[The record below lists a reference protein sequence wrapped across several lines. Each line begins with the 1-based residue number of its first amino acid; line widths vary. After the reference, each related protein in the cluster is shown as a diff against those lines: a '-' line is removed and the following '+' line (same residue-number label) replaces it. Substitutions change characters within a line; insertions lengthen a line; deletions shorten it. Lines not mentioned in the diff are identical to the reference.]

1 VRDVIFCRYSFGGV
15 EMIDRPSL
23 LNWLLSWRD
32 KDMIKVVTGIRRCGK
47 STLFELYQKK
57 LLESGVKKEQII
69 SINFEDNDF
78 ADLET
83 WRDVWEY
90 LKKRINS
97 KQKNYIFLDEVQRI
111 SEFEKLVDGL
121 YVKKYS
127 DVYITGSNAYML
139 SGELATFLSGRYVEL
154 RMQPL
159 SFKEYVNGAGSAASI
174 ETQYKNYLR
183 FSSFPYALTL
193 EGNEK
198 MTYDYLSGIYNTILM
213 KDILARK
220 GYKDVAILERVVRY
234 LFDNI
239 GNLTSIRK
247 IKDTLVSSGCSISY
261 NTVESY
267 ITALCETF
275 LLYQVGRY
283 DVKGREYLK
292 TGAKYYVADIG
303 LRYFLLGNKGGD
315 LGHILENIVY
325 LELVRRS
332 RNVSVG
338 KVDRQEVDFIT
349 QDGNTI
355 CYYQVSLSVRDEN
368 TLKRELAPL
377 EAIRDSNPKYLLTL
391 DQDPPVNHNGIQQ
404 ICVFDFLLE
413 NETNPRP

>member
-1 VRDVIFCRYSFGGV
+1 
-15 EMIDRPSL
+15 M
-23 LNWLLSWRD
+23 
-32 KDMIKVVTGIRRCGK
+32 
-47 STLFELYQKK
+47 
-57 LLESGVKKEQII
+57 
-69 SINFEDNDF
+69 
-78 ADLET
+78 
-83 WRDVWEY
+83 
-90 LKKRINS
+90 
-97 KQKNYIFLDEVQRI
+97 
-111 SEFEKLVDGL
+111 
-121 YVKKYS
+121 
-127 DVYITGSNAYML
+127 
-139 SGELATFLSGRYVEL
+139 
-154 RMQPL
+154 
-159 SFKEYVNGAGSAASI
+159 
-174 ETQYKNYLR
+174 
-183 FSSFPYALTL
+183 TL

-292 TGAKYYVADIG
+292 TGAKYYVADMG

-325 LELVRRS
+325 LELIRRS

-338 KVDRQEVDFIT
+338 KVNRQEVDFIT

-355 CYYQVSLSVRDEN
+355 CYYQVALTVRDEH

-377 EAIRDSNPKYLLTL
+377 IDIRDSNPKYLLTL
-391 DQDPPVNHNGIQQ
+391 DQDPAANHNGIQQ
-404 ICVFDFLLE
+404 LCVFDFLLE
-413 NETNPRP
+413 SETTHMRIS